1 MVKRLLSAFAIVF
14 LAACQPSPPEAAA
27 PQSRPK
33 PITLGK
39 ATQSTTPRTHQILV
53 TLKEPGDLL
62 VRPGATLT
70 AGDAVADRV
79 RDRQR
84 LSQQLGTLNAQ
95 LDYLESQKI
104 PTITLV
110 KPPVPP
116 PPNFQAE
123 EVAIIQAQHELRL
136 TQTQLTVAHERLD
149 QITQLPN
156 IREITLKHER
166 VKVEHA
172 QDAVQT
178 AQLKLKGRQASL
190 EKAQATRQQLEYQA
204 QREAERAYQIFQG
217 QTLQLSRQ
225 RQERQF
231 AIAQIQS
238 QIRSAENDLAELE
251 TVRTPY
257 SGTIRR
263 IRWGEQSDQSLRAT
277 ITLDVRDRAIGRD
290 SAHQRPS
297 RSRTGP
303 S

>member
-178 AQLKLKGRQASL
+178 AP
-190 EKAQATRQQLEYQA
+190 T
-204 QREAERAYQIFQG
+204 
-217 QTLQLSRQ
+217 
-225 RQERQF
+225 
-231 AIAQIQS
+231 
-238 QIRSAENDLAELE
+238 
-251 TVRTPY
+251 
-257 SGTIRR
+257 
-263 IRWGEQSDQSLRAT
+263 
-277 ITLDVRDRAIGRD
+277 
-290 SAHQRPS
+290 
-297 RSRTGP
+297 
-303 S
+303 